1 MSERCRRCRPRF
13 IWEVTD
19 RRQIHI
25 GKRGM
30 PTRLSAIPEPQPSC
44 ANNFAMGNTATLPNF
59 SFEVQGL
66 LSLSGT
72 NGFDANPAAIV
83 SDFLTNPR
91 YGAGFPVAN
100 LGDLSLYSAYCRALG
115 LVLSPML
122 DTQQEAQQHL
132 GEIVKLTN
140 SAIVWSGGLLKI
152 IPYGDQP
159 LTGNG
164 AAYAPNTTPLYSLA
178 EDDFIVQES
187 SVGGSSGVSPG
198 GSALRSG
205 SGPITGGFGDDP
217 VQSHSVN
224 ACGRQQLDPIGMP
237 GPIQQLQYG
246 DSRGLRS
253 GGD

>member
-1 MSERCRRCRPRF
+1 MGVCQGPIAGIGTVWWDKNVGTLSSLPAAVYLGSDGQAADPYWQPRHA
-13 IWEVTD
+13 VTAL
-19 RRQIHI
+19 
-25 GKRGM
+25 GYSG
-30 PTRLSAIPEPQPSC
+30 TATVV
-44 ANNFAMGNTATLPNF
+44 ANDFAMGNTATLPNF
-59 SFEVQGL
+59 SFEVEGL

-164 AAYAPNTTPLYSLA
+164 AAYAPNPTPLYSLG

-187 SVGGSSGVSPG
+187 SVGGRSGASPG
-198 GSALRSG
+198 GPALRSEHHN
-205 SGPITGGFGDDP
+205 I
-217 VQSHSVN
+217 
-224 ACGRQQLDPIGMP
+224 P
-237 GPIQQLQYG
+237 GN
-246 DSRGLRS
+246 RWK
-253 GGD
+253 